1 MINSLAVFDSTDL
14 IMFLFKSLNKN
25 ISIDLR
31 KESKCKLD
39 ADFDA
44 VISYEREKRECFIKH
59 SRCMASLDSC
69 CPDGGDCQCLSVPA
83 LSSNTPLCIPS

>member
-44 VISYEREKRECFIKH
+44 VISYEREKKENV
-59 SRCMASLDSC
+59 SL
-69 CPDGGDCQCLSVPA
+69 
-83 LSSNTPLCIPS
+83 NTADVWQAWTPVVLMVVTVNA